1 MNQYTVTGRFKNRD
15 GYAEFETALEA
26 ENEDVAREHV
36 LSQLGSRHGLKRT
49 QIDLSEVEAR

>member
-15 GYAEFETALEA
+15 GFAEFETTIEA
-26 ENEDVAREHV
+26 ENEDVAREHI

-49 QIDLSEVEAR
+49 QIDLEEVAQR